1 MKNFRHLSRYLKLLS
16 EVDEIL
22 KYTSK
27 GNSDTIILAAILLF
41 TGFTFIADI
50 CIWSSLLPTH
60 QIMSYALHELP
71 IYSMYY
77 IHLLVILNFH
87 FLVKLLISR
96 VAFLSGLLQDS
107 CRIRVYN
114 FSVLTE
120 CLLGDELQSF
130 SNSQVVDDM
139 VHIYDLMYEASLSLN
154 NYYGIILLF
163 ALVGCLLHLL
173 VTPFDL
179 VLEIFHKHYSFIFL
193 QTVWMLAHML
203 RLFLIVNPCEQISQE
218 VENLSAMLIR
228 RSWTDHRFDMNQ
240 LEIIT
245 MQIFHCRIRFTAAG
259 LTEINRS
266 IITSIAAGVT
276 TYLIILI
283 QFNTTEL

>member
-1 MKNFRHLSRYLKLLS
+1 M
-16 EVDEIL
+16 
-22 KYTSK
+22 
-27 GNSDTIILAAILLF
+27 
-41 TGFTFIADI
+41 ADI
-50 CIWSSLLPTH
+50 CIWSSLLQKH
-60 QIMSYALHELP
+60 QIMSYALHQLP

-96 VAFLSGLLQDS
+96 VAFLSGLLQDP

-120 CLLGDELQSF
+120 CIIGDQLQNF
-130 SNSQVVDDM
+130 SDSQVIDDM
-139 VHIYDLMYEASLSLN
+139 VHLYDLMYEASLSLN

-193 QTVWMLAHML
+193 QTIWMFGHVLK
-203 RLFLIVNPCEQISQE
+203 LFLIVNPCEEISQE

-228 RSWTDHRFDMNQ
+228 RSWTDRRFDMNQ

-259 LTEINRS
+259 LTEINRR
-266 IITSIAAGVT
+266 IVTSIAAGVT

-283 QFNTTEL
+283 QFNTTER

>member
-1 MKNFRHLSRYLKLLS
+1 M
-16 EVDEIL
+16 
-22 KYTSK
+22 
-27 GNSDTIILAAILLF
+27 
-41 TGFTFIADI
+41 ADI
-50 CIWSSLLPTH
+50 CIWSSLLQKH
-60 QIMSYALHELP
+60 QIMSYALHQLP

-96 VAFLSGLLQDS
+96 VAFLSGLLQDP

-120 CLLGDELQSF
+120 CIIGDQLQNF
-130 SNSQVVDDM
+130 SDSQVIDDM
-139 VHIYDLMYEASLSLN
+139 VHLYDLMYEASLSLN
-154 NYYGIILLF
+154 NYYGIILL
-163 ALVGCLLHLL
+163 
-173 VTPFDL
+173 
-179 VLEIFHKHYSFIFL
+179 
-193 QTVWMLAHML
+193 
-203 RLFLIVNPCEQISQE
+203 

-228 RSWTDHRFDMNQ
+228 RSWTDRRFDMNQ

-259 LTEINRS
+259 LTEINRR
-266 IITSIAAGVT
+266 IVTSIAAGVT

-283 QFNTTEL
+283 QFNTTER